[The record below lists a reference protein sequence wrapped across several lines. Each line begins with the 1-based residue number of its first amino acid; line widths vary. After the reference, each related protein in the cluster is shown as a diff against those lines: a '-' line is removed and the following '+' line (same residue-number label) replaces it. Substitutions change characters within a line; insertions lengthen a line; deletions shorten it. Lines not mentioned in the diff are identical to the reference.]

1 MIHIKYMK
9 FFIFYQGM
17 TNMTNILTYIESSLT
32 DLTICGV
39 S

>member
-1 MIHIKYMK
+1 MIYIKYMK
-9 FFIFYQGM
+9 FYQGM
-17 TNMTNILTYIESSLT
+17 TKMTNILTYIESSLT